1 MLPCECCCDDK
12 KVRDLEKKVNKAVYS
27 VAVNG
32 EIIYPSDGVGNVN
45 LGNIGGST
53 DARDIKMPDGT
64 SVAVAI
70 EETQND
76 LTDKV
81 SDVIPTPVTAGI
93 NLNETDGKGTVSRM
107 LIRADDTLK
116 FDGLNVG
123 ISEATDARITQAQA
137 DATTAGTKA
146 DDAQTDADTAQATAD
161 VAVKTL
167 DTTKIIG
174 DTTTLQLNVEK
185 NNGNKGIIQLLADSD
200 DIDMSASYG
209 AGATVLKLKDAL
221 KEKINGAISAIGAGV
236 VDSALEMNIEKAD
249 GSTATEPLFSIG
261 DGLEWA
267 ENVLKATGGSGS
279 AGEILFIE
287 DTMVNIRAKAKVGS
301 IIIYP
306 ALGYE
311 SDFSDYSPTTI
322 NIVTGTYGAI
332 GYSGTTSNFIN
343 RVPFNLVNMSA
354 VRIEFFPSSTAGGKT
369 ITFFIH
375 SSDTG
380 TTNIPISIDGADA
393 IDATENV
400 VSTTHIPVLSNVFSP
415 TYVNS
420 SEFEVITTLEYEGC
434 LINYTF
440 TRRINWLKSS
450 TALYKAIIIN
460 P

>member
-32 EIIYPSDGVGNVN
+32 EIIYPNDGVGNVN
-45 LGNIGGST
+45 LGDIGGST

-76 LTDKV
+76 LADKV

-93 NLNETDGKGTVSRM
+93 NLNETDGNGTVSRM

-123 ISEATDARITQAQA
+123 ISEATDARITQAQD

-146 DDAQTDADTAQATAD
+146 DDAQADADTAQATAD

-200 DIDMSASYG
+200 DIDMSDSYG
-209 AGATVLKLKDAL
+209 AGATVLKLKDTL
-221 KEKINGAISAIGAGV
+221 KEKINGAISTIGAGV

-249 GSTATEPLFSIG
+249 GTTATEPLFSIG
-261 DGLEWA
+261 DGLEWS
-267 ENVLKATGGSGS
+267 ENVLKATGGSSAGMKFITGDASTYQFNNGDIIFFDGNVNEMRFTNLGS
-279 AGEILFIE
+279 AL
-287 DTMVNIRAKAKVGS
+287 NITS
-301 IIIYP
+301 
-306 ALGYE
+306 
-311 SDFSDYSPTTI
+311 
-322 NIVTGTYGAI
+322 GTYGSY
-332 GYSGTTSNFIN
+332 G
-343 RVPFNLVNMSA
+343 
-354 VRIEFFPSSTAGGKT
+354 
-369 ITFFIH
+369 
-375 SSDTG
+375 
-380 TTNIPISIDGADA
+380 NIPNTPSVYTAITAPHIVFFGIYYDDYIYAYFIVTSISG
-393 IDATENV
+393 
-400 VSTTHIPVLSNVFSP
+400 STTMDITCTHEGTSDIQSLNVSYSAP
-415 TYVNS
+415 SQLVQSIHHKSTWEIS
-420 SEFEVITTLEYEGC
+420 CPLTQSIEYEG
-434 LINYTF
+434 LRVSSSRYFTMAIYNTNITF
-440 TRRINWLKSS
+440 G
-450 TALYKAIIIN
+450 II
-460 P
+460 PAQTD